1 MKPKLFAS
9 IQTSALTS
17 LLGAALLFFAPGC
30 KAQPTATKSAPPPNI
45 LVLVADDQSRD
56 YLGCYGNRSMHT
68 PNLDALAAEGMRFN
82 RGYVTASQ
90 CSPSRSSIFA
100 GRTSHAIGTSRLHA
114 DLPVDV
120 PTIVEPLKSKGYF
133 TGMYRKNH
141 LGDAFLKRLD
151 FYGSNEESFATFFD
165 RLPQGRPF
173 FLWVG
178 FLDPHRNGAA
188 NYDHIKGKVTNPH
201 DPAKVVVPPFLPDT
215 PAMREDL
222 ALHCDAIAHL
232 DSECGEILK
241 LLHERGLADNTIVVF
256 FGDNGMPYPRAK
268 ATCYEA
274 GINVP
279 LIIRWP
285 GKAKPGSV
293 TDELVSTLDLSAT
306 WLDAAGL
313 PPLRLTEGRSLVKLL
328 TGQPHEARKY
338 IFAERNWHDTWDPAR
353 AIVSDRY
360 SLICNYRP
368 EVSYR
373 GTLDHESAP
382 PWGIMDAERK
392 AGRLRPELETLFHS
406 PRPPVEFYDL
416 QKDPNQ
422 FHNLAEEASVAVERE
437 AMLLA
442 LDQWMRDSNDFL
454 PPPAT
459 FPQIKSAEKITLPGQ
474 LDGPLPRR

>member
-1 MKPKLFAS
+1 MKTNLFVS
-9 IQTSALTS
+9 IQTSALIGVLGAS
-17 LLGAALLFFAPGC
+17 LLVAPGC
-30 KAQPTATKSAPPPNI
+30 KAQPATTKSAAPPNF

-68 PNLDALAAEGMRFN
+68 PNLDVLAAEGMRFN

-114 DLPVDV
+114 DLPAEV
-120 PTIVEPLKSKGYF
+120 PTIVEPLKGKGYF

-141 LGDAFLKRLD
+141 LGDEFLKRLD
-151 FYGSNEESFATFFD
+151 FYGNTKESFATFFD
-165 RLPQGRPF
+165 RLPPGRPF

-188 NYDHIKGKVTNPH
+188 NYDHIKGKVANPH

-222 ALHCDAIAHL
+222 ALHCDAISHM
-232 DSECGEILK
+232 DGECGEILK
-241 LLHERGLADNTIVVF
+241 LLRERGLADNTIVVF
-256 FGDNGMPYPRAK
+256 IGDNGMPYPRAK

-328 TGQPHEARKY
+328 SGQSHQARKY

-353 AIVSDRY
+353 VIVSDRY

-382 PWGIMDAERK
+382 PWGIMDAERQ
-392 AGRLRPELETLFHS
+392 AGRLRSELEPLFHS

-416 QKDPNQ
+416 KNDPNE
-422 FHNLAEEASVAVERE
+422 FKNLADDAAVAVERD

-459 FPQIKSAEKITLPGQ
+459 FPQIKSVEKITLHGQ
-474 LDGPLPRR
+474 LDGPLPHR